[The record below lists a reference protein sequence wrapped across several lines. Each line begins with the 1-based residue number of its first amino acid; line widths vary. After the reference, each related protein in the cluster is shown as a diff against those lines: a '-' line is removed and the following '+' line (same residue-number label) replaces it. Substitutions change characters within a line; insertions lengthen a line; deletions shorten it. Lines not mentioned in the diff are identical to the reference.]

1 MQCHP
6 QKILPFDINKKPFNT
21 MIVHKKEALMPQWK
35 EAKSPVSIDLH
46 VKDFTHGRT
55 AKNMAL
61 EILLKKQHNKRKVN
75 YRTL

>member
-1 MQCHP
+1 
-6 QKILPFDINKKPFNT
+6 
-21 MIVHKKEALMPQWK
+21 MIVHKKEALMLQRK
-35 EAKSPVSIDLH
+35 EAKSSVSIDLH
-46 VKDFTHGRT
+46 EKDFTHARM